1 MVIIRAT
8 RRLISA
14 GTRRPGAALRGTSV
28 LSEGPLPD
36 VGPLGT
42 WVANVVPLP
51 YPGRSIVLRGCHIRD
66 TAADT
71 LLSVVASGRAL
82 RTTIPVFQRRLPIL
96 LLRLGLP
103 GAWIQARAGDVKEVH
118 VARVGAQ
125 TADRRVLG
133 SMNDLTMHVH
143 AMAVDAGVFDQLDFD
158 VVEDRLAGVLLSVLG
173 DGPRDYG
180 RAAEAVAGLAGA

>member
-1 MVIIRAT
+1 MVHIRAT

-14 GTRRPGAALRGTSV
+14 GTRGPGASR
-28 LSEGPLPD
+28 LSEGPVPD
-36 VGPLGT
+36 VVPLGT
-42 WVANVVPLP
+42 WVANVVPVP
-51 YPGRSIVLRGCHIRD
+51 YPGRSLILF

-71 LLSVVASGRAL
+71 LLSVVASGRSL
-82 RTTIPVFQRRLPIL
+82 GTTLPVFQRRLPVL

-103 GAWIQARAGDVKEVH
+103 GAWIQARADDLAAIH

-133 SMNDLTMHVH
+133 SMNDLAAHVY
-143 AMAVDAGVFDQLDFD
+143 AVAEDAGTFDRLDLD
-158 VVEDRLAGVLLSVLG
+158 GLEDRLSEVLLSALG

-180 RAAEAVAGLAGA
+180 RAADAVAGLAGA

>member
-8 RRLISA
+8 RRLVSA
-14 GTRRPGAALRGTSV
+14 STRRPGAAPRGGSM

-36 VGPLGT
+36 AGPLGT
-42 WVANVVPLP
+42 WVANLVPLP
-51 YPGRSIVLRGCHIRD
+51 YPGRSLVLF

-71 LLSVVASGRAL
+71 LLSVVASGRSL
-82 RTTIPVFQRRLPIL
+82 RTTIPVFQRRLPVL

-103 GAWIQARAGDVKEVH
+103 GAWIQARADDARDIHIV
-118 VARVGAQ
+118 RVGAQ

-143 AMAVDAGVFDQLDFD
+143 ALAADAGAFDQMDLD
-158 VVEDRLAGVLLSVLG
+158 VVEDRLARVLLSVLG

-180 RAAEAVAGLAGA
+180 RAAEAIAELAAA

>member
-8 RRLISA
+8 RRLVSA

-51 YPGRSIVLRGCHIRD
+51 YPGRSLVLF
-66 TAADT
+66 TATDV

-103 GAWIQARAGDVKEVH
+103 GAWIQARADGVKDVH

-143 AMAVDAGVFDQLDFD
+143 AMAEDAGAFDLLDLD
-158 VVEDRLAGVLLSVLG
+158 VVEDRLARVLLSVLG

-180 RAAEAVAGLAGA
+180 RAAEAVAELARA